1 MKHTKA
7 YKKVFHGTS
16 TNFTAVVTKR
26 PNGVFMVQ
34 KNVPYPLTCHVGA
47 VAYFRKEWI
56 ALNHAKRSL
65 ENAESVYRRL
75 GKTLIM

>member
-1 MKHTKA
+1 MKHT
-7 YKKVFHGTS
+7 YKKIFRGKS
-16 TNFTAVVTKR
+16 TNFTTVVTKR

-34 KNVPYPLTCHVGA
+34 KNVPYPLICHVGA
-47 VAYFRKEWI
+47 VAYFRSEWM

-65 ENAESVYRRL
+65 ENAESIFKRL

>member
-1 MKHTKA
+1 MKHK
-7 YKKVFHGTS
+7 YKKIFRCS
-16 TNFTAVVTKR
+16 IPSFTAVVTKR

-47 VAYFRKEWI
+47 VAYFRNEGI

-65 ENAESVYRRL
+65 ENAKSVYKRL
-75 GKTLIM
+75 GKALVM